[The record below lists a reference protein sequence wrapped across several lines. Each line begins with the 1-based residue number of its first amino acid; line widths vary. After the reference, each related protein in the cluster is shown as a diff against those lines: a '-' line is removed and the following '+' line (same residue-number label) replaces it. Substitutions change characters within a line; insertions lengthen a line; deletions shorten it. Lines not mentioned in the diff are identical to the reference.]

1 MTADFPEFDL
11 GSLEGDVKAEE
22 SKVEHAVVIVG
33 EIDTRFIFGRGGI
46 IESDKEAGLGSE
58 EAGPTHLSP
67 DEKGIWIW
75 DGTPGWR
82 SAHSGPYGDDDGGE
96 PIYEGRGTWRRPT
109 DEEALK
115 IAKGDFSLFGDEVL
129 YAKP

>member
-1 MTADFPEFDL
+1 MTADFPEFGL

-75 DGTPGWR
+75 EGVPGWSR
-82 SAHSGPYGDDDGGE
+82 SRNSYEGDDGGE

-109 DEEALK
+109 DEESLK
-115 IAKGDFSLFGDEVL
+115 IANGDFSFFGPEVL
-129 YAKP
+129 YGRT